1 MQKPRSHTNL
11 EQEKQR
17 SIIKSNPTKH
27 HQIQPKQEKQTIRGK
42 TQRWRKPNTKTK
54 CMRKKEPCRRF
65 LEASQTEKYSLNS
78 RKYGVP
84 LDLPGF
90 VVFAK
95 DQRAWVCCCRE
106 IWVRSWAWDL
116 GSCRKF
122 VSALLWVCVGSGFLP
137 LKLKCEKL
145 DFLLKL
151 DSAWLDFKEQNRV
164 P

>member
-1 MQKPRSHTNL
+1 
-11 EQEKQR
+11 
-17 SIIKSNPTKH
+17 
-27 HQIQPKQEKQTIRGK
+27 
-42 TQRWRKPNTKTK
+42 
-54 CMRKKEPCRRF
+54 MRKKEPCRRF

-78 RKYGVP
+78 WKYDVP

-106 IWVRSWAWDL
+106 IWVRSRAWDL

-122 VSALLWVCVGSGFLP
+122 VSALLWVCVGSRFLP

-145 DFLLKL
+145 DFQLKL
-151 DSAWLDFKEQNRV
+151 DSVGSISKSKIESLELDLLNC
-164 P
+164 